1 MPVRVPRRRGLLLTV
16 PVVVAA
22 LAACGGGHDEAT
34 DARSVQDT
42 VKRSIDAENA
52 GDGRAFVALWT
63 DDGLRSYD
71 AGSRDEI
78 ESGASSLGTEQTELR
93 TFVETSVDGDKA
105 VATIDGR
112 VEIGLYR
119 MRFNLV
125 RTGSGWRIDG
135 FRFLGATPPPPGLP
149 VIDVR
154 AVDYGF
160 DVDRAALSSGEF
172 GLYFVNA
179 GQEQH
184 EISIISVPAGL
195 STADAVFALKTANAS
210 GLAELP
216 TGYAPVG
223 HLAFEAPGTSGEY
236 TLAAKLPPGHYALA
250 CFLPV
255 GGLDDFGN
263 AKVPGSEPHVARG
276 MLAQFT
282 VA

>member
-1 MPVRVPRRRGLLLTV
+1 V
-16 PVVVAA
+16 PVVVVT
-22 LAACGGGHDEAT
+22 LVACRGGHDEAT

-52 GDGRAFVALWT
+52 GDGPAFAALWT
-63 DDGLRSYD
+63 DDGLRAYD

-78 ESGASSLGTEQTELR
+78 ESGATALGAEKTELR
-93 TFVETSVDGDKA
+93 NFVETSIDGDEA
-105 VATIDGR
+105 VATVDGR

-119 MRFNLV
+119 MRFDLI
-125 RTGSGWRIDG
+125 RRGSGWRIDG
-135 FRFLGATPPPPGLP
+135 FKFLGATPPPPGLP

-154 AVDYGF
+154 AVDYGV

-172 GLYFVNA
+172 GLHFVNA

-195 STADAVFALKTANAS
+195 STADIVFALKTANAA
-210 GLAELP
+210 GLAGLP
-216 TGYAPVG
+216 AGYGPVG

-236 TLAAKLPPGHYALA
+236 TLAARLPPGPYALA

-255 GGLDDFGN
+255 GGLDDFGS

-276 MLAQFT
+276 MVSPFT

>member
-1 MPVRVPRRRGLLLTV
+1 VPRRRGLLLTLAGI
-16 PVVVAA
+16 VAT
-22 LAACGGGHDEAT
+22 LVACSGGHDETT
-34 DARSVQDT
+34 DARNVQDT
-42 VKRSIDAENA
+42 VRRSIDAENA
-52 GDGRAFVALWT
+52 GDGPAFVALWT

-78 ESGASSLGTEQTELR
+78 ESGASALGAEKTELR
-93 TFVETSVDGDKA
+93 AFVETSVEGDEA
-105 VATIDGR
+105 VATVDGR

-125 RTGSGWRIDG
+125 RKGSGWRIDG
-135 FRFLGATPPPPGLP
+135 FKFLGATPPPPGLP

-154 AVDYGF
+154 AVDHGF
-160 DVDRAALSSGEF
+160 DVDRAALSIGEF
-172 GLYFVNA
+172 GIHFVNA
-179 GQEQH
+179 GREQH
-184 EISIISVPAGL
+184 EISIISVPPGL
-195 STADAVFALKTANAS
+195 STADAVFALKTANAA
-210 GLAELP
+210 GLAGLP

-236 TLAAKLPPGHYALA
+236 TLAAKLPAGHYALV

-263 AKVPGSEPHVARG
+263 ARVPGAEPNVARG